1 MCLTPYPGINIL
13 YAYARNAP
21 YYYCIP
27 QHRVVVVVW
36 YEYPETANPCGLLF
50 LRRYTIPFKREQKWG
65 AGFFHHQCISTTRQI
80 VGPKHSDSWI
90 RSSIFVTWGN
100 VLADIFF
107 WCFLISKSFIFLSH
121 FVQPFDKSGSAV
133 FATGRRSKYQNER
146 DKAKKERKR
155 VSSFKSDD
163 Y

>member
-1 MCLTPYPGINIL
+1 M
-13 YAYARNAP
+13 
-21 YYYCIP
+21 
-27 QHRVVVVVW
+27 
-36 YEYPETANPCGLLF
+36 
-50 LRRYTIPFKREQKWG
+50 
-65 AGFFHHQCISTTRQI
+65 
-80 VGPKHSDSWI
+80 
-90 RSSIFVTWGN
+90 
-100 VLADIFF
+100 LADIFF
-107 WCFLISKSFIFLSH
+107 WCFLISKSFIFLSY